1 MLAGKTEA
9 YVYFPQ
15 QLSAMESEAL
25 QGEIAVWLLTEIV
38 NQQHLY
44 LQLFIIRWVTF
55 SCRGKYSAPNM
66 MTEKRQNG
74 S

>member
-15 QLSAMESEAL
+15 QLSAMETEAL

-38 NQQHLY
+38 KPTISVFTTVYN
-44 LQLFIIRWVTF
+44 
-55 SCRGKYSAPNM
+55 
-66 MTEKRQNG
+66 
-74 S
+74 